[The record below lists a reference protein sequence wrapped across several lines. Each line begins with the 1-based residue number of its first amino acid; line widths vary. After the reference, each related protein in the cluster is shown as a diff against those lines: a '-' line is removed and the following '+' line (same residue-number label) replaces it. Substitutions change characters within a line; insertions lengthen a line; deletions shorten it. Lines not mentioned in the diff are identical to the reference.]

1 MTDNQESPMDISGR
15 SATDFPLSPSIAYFS
30 MEIAVDPAMPTY
42 SGGLGML
49 AGDTLRAAADMG
61 APIVAVTLVHH
72 KGYFRQHLSADGV
85 QTEEDEPW
93 HPEEV
98 LELLEPVA
106 AITIQNRPVLVR
118 AWRHVIRGQNGQG
131 VPVIFLDTDV
141 EPNDPWDRQLT
152 DHLYGGDTY
161 YRLCQEAVLGMGG
174 MRILAALGYSISVY
188 HMNEGHAAL
197 LTLALLEDRT
207 NGRGISSISEE
218 DVQSVR
224 QRSVFTTHTPVPAG
238 HDRFTLDQTRQVL
251 GEERADVLQRMG
263 CCPDGMLNMTYVALR
278 FSRYVNGVAMQH
290 GKVSQQMFPGYT
302 VHAITNGVH
311 AATWIAQPMQKLFDQ
326 KIPEWRQDNQYLR
339 FAIGIAA
346 NEIEQR
352 HRESKRTLLAAV
364 QQRTGV
370 TLDEN
375 RFTLGFARRAAS
387 YKRADLLFWDAKRLV
402 QIAEECGGLQIL
414 YGGKAHPH
422 DDPGKAIIHRVVEE
436 ARQLNSD
443 ALKIIYLEN
452 YEWELGRL
460 LTQGVDLWLNT
471 PRRPYEASGTS
482 GMKAAMNGVPSL
494 STLDGWWVEGCIEG
508 ATGWAIVESDEDEM
522 EAESLYEKLA
532 VEILPLYY
540 RYPDKW
546 NELMRMTLAVNG
558 AFFNTQRMLHQY
570 LTNAYFPG
578 DGSGQW
584 IAQPE
589 MVLA

>member
-1 MTDNQESPMDISGR
+1 MTDNQESLMNHTGR

-30 MEIAVDPAMPTY
+30 MEIAVDPAMSTY

-72 KGYFRQHLSADGV
+72 KGYFRQHLSADGI

-93 HPEEV
+93 NPEAV

-197 LTLALLEDRT
+197 LTLALLEDRA
-207 NGRGISSISEE
+207 NGRGISSITEE

-346 NEIEQR
+346 SEIEQR

-370 TLDEN
+370 VLDEH

-578 DGSGQW
+578 DGSDQW